1 MGTLVEVKLPD
12 IGDFKDVDVIE
23 ILVKPGDEVRA
34 EQSLITI
41 ESDKAT
47 TEVPSP
53 SDGVIKEVKV
63 DLGDKV
69 SEGSP
74 IVVLEVEAKQP
85 AANGDARA
93 AAAPHEPDGASA
105 ATPARPAE
113 SEPVKAET
121 QAAADAAA
129 PRPPADSEI
138 SADAIVH

>member
-53 SDGVIKEVKV
+53 SDGVVKELKV

-74 IVVLEVEAKQP
+74 LIILEVDAKQP
-85 AANGDARA
+85 ATANGDAGTA
-93 AAAPHEPDGASA
+93 TASA
-105 ATPARPAE
+105 PGKLPAH
-113 SEPVKAET
+113 
-121 QAAADAAA
+121 Q
-129 PRPPADSEI
+129 PRCPRSPGSRNR
-138 SADAIVH
+138 SKRKRS